1 MEWAYGLTLECW
13 QYFSSALLDIM
24 SLDFAYLK
32 SHVPVI
38 SDIMQVIL
46 AAGWALLIGNLV
58 FQAVKSMASGLGFDG
73 EDPKL
78 LFARTFVFAFLLLA
92 SPQICEMGLDL
103 TSRIMD
109 ALEIPDAVN
118 VTLVDESVF
127 GSLTAAWL
135 LVIICGIIIMFK
147 VFRLILEIAERYVIL
162 AMLTICAPLA
172 FAMGGSK
179 STSEI
184 FTGWCRMFG
193 SMCVVMATNVIFFKM
208 LLSVLSTVPSGLDVL
223 PWMVLVMTIAKV
235 ARKADAIVT
244 RIGLNPAI
252 TGDSLGVRFP
262 GALTYMVVR
271 TMTSQAAK
279 TIGKSAGGS
288 GRGASPNT
296 PPSGS
301 GGGPRNGGPFGGRN
315 SAAAGAAAHT
325 QQSSQQSASQQTSN
339 QQGAAQQSSTQQSST
354 SQSGTQQTTTREQTA
369 GAAVNA
375 SSQVNHS
382 GASGGQSRKS
392 AVPPGTR
399 RSPSHVKSTAASAPG
414 SPMAGHPG
422 AGARQQPAEGV
433 QRSAAVSQTTVRQET
448 ASHMR
453 DASGRPAGSQP
464 GTAGT
469 GVQNG
474 ASAKPAAVRPGMA
487 GPTLHAGGSQRPG
500 VSTPATHGGVPGRPG
515 ASKSGTAGIP
525 PHTGGSERPGAA
537 RPGTAGTGA
546 GSTTRFTQTAAQT
559 VHGGATSGSV
569 QAAEQ
574 NNISVG
580 RQHNTAAAGTSGQ
593 PVASPGPPTSHVPSG
608 PSTQGTQAGQ
618 GETRFTHRETTR
630 QTGQTGAATVSP
642 IAKTPPAPAAGQPGT
657 AGTGAAQFSQRPV
670 TETRHGRNAPPV
682 NGAAPV
688 HREAPGP
695 ARQEAGKTSG
705 TVPPPVQGNISRA
718 HPGTAGTAATGQQAS
733 QTRQMAR
740 GSAMRAKS
748 TPMAADSLGGK
759 RAASSATAAAKGHLT
774 PKGGPAPTKAA
785 DRPTRQKRGS
795 EHGK

>member
-1 MEWAYGLTLECW
+1 MLELIFQGFMEWAYGLTLECW

-162 AMLTICAPLA
+162 AILTICAPLA

-223 PWMVLVMTIAKV
+223 PWMVLIMTIAKV

-279 TIGKSAGGS
+279 TIGKSAGSS

-296 PPSGS
+296 PPGGS

-325 QQSSQQSASQQTSN
+325 QQSSQQNASQQTSN

-382 GASGGQSRKS
+382 GASGEQSRKS

-399 RSPSHVKSTAASAPG
+399 RSPSHVRSQTSPAPG
-414 SPMAGHPG
+414 AAMPGRPG
-422 AGARQQPAEGV
+422 AGARQTAAAAQTY
-433 QRSAAVSQTTVRQET
+433 AAVTHTTARQES
-448 ASHMR
+448 ASHTR
-453 DASGRPAGSQP
+453 DITGRPEDSRP
-464 GTAGT
+464 GTAEMSA
-469 GVQNG
+469 QG
-474 ASAKPAAVRPGMA
+474 ASSARGTAV
-487 GPTLHAGGSQRPG
+487 H
-500 VSTPATHGGVPGRPG
+500 PG
-515 ASKSGTAGIP
+515 AVGMPS
-525 PHTGGSERPGAA
+525 HTGGSERPGVSQ
-537 RPGTAGTGA
+537 PGTAGTGA
-546 GSTTRFTQTAAQT
+546 GSSTRFTQTAAQT

-593 PVASPGPPTSHVPSG
+593 PVASHGPPTSHIPGG

-630 QTGQTGAATVSP
+630 QPAQTGVVAAPT
-642 IAKTPPAPAAGQPGT
+642 AAQTPPAPAAGQPGM
-657 AGTGAAQFSQRPV
+657 AGTGAARFSQRPV
-670 TETRHGRNAPPV
+670 TETRHGRNTAPV
-682 NGAAPV
+682 NGAVPV
-688 HREAPGP
+688 HREAPSP
-695 ARQEAGKTSG
+695 ARQEAGKPSG
-705 TVPPPVQGNISRA
+705 TAPPPVQGNISRA

-733 QTRQMAR
+733 QTRQTAR

-759 RAASSATAAAKGHLT
+759 RAASSATAAARGHLT

-785 DRPTRQKRGS
+785 DRPARQKRGS
-795 EHGK
+795 EHGT